1 MSNNLVGNIY
11 RQIIDEV
18 IDSSRV
24 DFEEGGVEEGVLE
37 DLRKVRYVSS
47 SLSLASR
54 IANSINRSP
63 SKSFRIVCSLHPKRC
78 ASL

>member
-37 DLRKVRYVSS
+37 DLRKVCAVSS
-47 SLSLASR
+47 SFLTLRTA
-54 IANSINRSP
+54 
-63 SKSFRIVCSLHPKRC
+63 
-78 ASL
+78 

>member
-37 DLRKVRYVSS
+37 DLRKVRLVCF
-47 SLSLASR
+47 LLHVAQR
-54 IANSINRSP
+54 IPINYPFRI
-63 SKSFRIVCSLHPKRC
+63 SFRIVCMAP
-78 ASL
+78 

>member
-37 DLRKVRYVSS
+37 DLRKVRCVCFPSPINCAIPT
-47 SLSLASR
+47 SL
-54 IANSINRSP
+54 
-63 SKSFRIVCSLHPKRC
+63 RIVCNVPPSRC
-78 ASL
+78 GFLR